1 MAEKKIHLK
10 TLMFLINNPKTIGW
24 ELATTSLDPAVT
36 ESGLVAMSRSG
47 GRVCV
52 WTFECRSQSDRGAPA
67 SSKSSHVVSNSR
79 FTSL

>member
-1 MAEKKIHLK
+1 
-10 TLMFLINNPKTIGW
+10 MFLINNPKTKGW

-36 ESGLVAMSRSG
+36 ESGCKACLVAMSRSG